1 MECQKAAKPE
11 LSIYYLIYLQLKN
24 MGFWG
29 FWNAERNAS
38 RVVFGLP
45 NALKRGLECSRMQM
59 E

>member
-11 LSIYYLIYLQLKN
+11 FSIYYLIYLQLKN

-29 FWNAERNAS
+29 FRNAERNAV
-38 RVVFGLP
+38 REVFGLP
-45 NALKRGLECSRMQM
+45 NALKRGRNADGMQS